1 MIINPYGPGSR
12 REQVERMFDGIAG
25 TYDRVNRLSSL
36 GTDQRWRRR
45 LVRELTRERPDRV
58 LDVATGTADL
68 AVMAARA
75 GARVTG
81 IDISANMLDRGR
93 EKVKALGLEGRIDLQ
108 RADGEALPFQDGS
121 FDAAMAAFGVRN
133 FEHLDRGLREMHRV
147 LRPGGRV
154 LVLEFSRPRG
164 PLAPLFRI
172 YFHHVMP
179 LIGRL
184 MAHDQQAYTYLPRSV
199 DAFPEGEGFLRILEG
214 AGFVSTAR
222 WSLSGG
228 IASLYLGRA

>member
-108 RADGEALPFQDGS
+108 RADCEALPFQDGS

>member
-25 TYDRVNRLSSL
+25 SYDRVNRLSSL

-45 LVRELTRERPDRV
+45 LVRELMRERPDHV

-108 RADGEALPFQDGS
+108 RADCEALPFQAGR

-179 LIGRL
+179 LIGRS
-184 MAHDQQAYTYLPRSV
+184 MAHDQEAYTYLPRSV